1 MFFFRSERQ
10 PNNIGQAYFYL
21 LGVAIYSYSSFQLGR
36 FEWTNFVSWGRN
48 IVLEK
53 KALNHRPAG
62 TKFLTKNKFSF
73 QIMTSL
79 AKFRRHIKCTE
90 IFVAFQ
96 LAFES
101 RRISCRRFSQSQHT
115 HRYAHIHFT
124 RFIRIV
130 EQTWHTH
137 RYLGYLGQSCPIMK
151 TLSLQG
157 NYVIEN

>member
-1 MFFFRSERQ
+1 MKKFRFLRTKYCF
-10 PNNIGQAYFYL
+10 G
-21 LGVAIYSYSSFQLGR
+21 
-36 FEWTNFVSWGRN
+36 
-48 IVLEK
+48 K

-90 IFVAFQ
+90 IFAAFQ

-115 HRYAHIHFT
+115 HRYAHTHFT

-151 TLSLQG
+151 NINFSR
-157 NYVIEN
+157 

>member
-1 MFFFRSERQ
+1 
-10 PNNIGQAYFYL
+10 
-21 LGVAIYSYSSFQLGR
+21 
-36 FEWTNFVSWGRN
+36 
-48 IVLEK
+48 
-53 KALNHRPAG
+53 
-62 TKFLTKNKFSF
+62 
-73 QIMTSL
+73 MTSL

-90 IFVAFQ
+90 IFAAFQ

-151 TLSLQG
+151 NINFSR
-157 NYVIEN
+157 